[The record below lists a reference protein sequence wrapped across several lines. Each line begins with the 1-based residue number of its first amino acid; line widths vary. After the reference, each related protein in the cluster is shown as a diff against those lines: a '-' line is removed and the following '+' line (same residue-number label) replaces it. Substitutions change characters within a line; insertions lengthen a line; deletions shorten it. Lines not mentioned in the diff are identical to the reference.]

1 MPDFHGVFPYLVSP
15 VDPSGRVL
23 TDVLGR
29 LANDLIVAGVHGL
42 TPLGSTGEFAYLD
55 RDQRTAVVRATIEAA
70 AGRVPVVAGV
80 VSTTTADA
88 VEQARTYQRL
98 GADGILAILEA
109 YFPVED
115 SGIESYFRA
124 IADAVDIPVVLYTNP
139 QFQRSD
145 LSLDIIAQLAEH
157 PRIRY
162 IKDAS
167 TNTGRL
173 LSIMNR
179 CGEHIR
185 VFSASAHIP
194 AAVMLIG
201 GVGWMAGPACII
213 PHQSV
218 VLYHLCRAGRWP
230 EAMELQRKLWRINE
244 VFARFNLAAC
254 IKAGLAIQGYPVGDP
269 VPPQAALSADER
281 RVVEAALDQFPV
293 IAVDRYG
300 TITVNAEMVAI
311 DELHARLVET
321 TPLHSPTSEQVAGN
335 APADPHIAPE
345 RPVE

>member
-1 MPDFHGVFPYLVSP
+1 MMREHMRDFHGVFPYLVSP
-15 VDPSGRVL
+15 IDASGRVL

-29 LANDLIVAGVHGL
+29 LANDLIANGVHGL

-55 RDQRTAVVRATIEAA
+55 REQRTTVVRATIEAA

-80 VSTTTADA
+80 ASTATDDA
-88 VEQARTYQRL
+88 VAQAKSYQRL

-109 YFPVED
+109 YFPVRDAQVEA
-115 SGIESYFRA
+115 YFRA

-145 LSLDIIAQLAEH
+145 LSLDAIEKLSAH

-179 CGEHIR
+179 CGRSIS

-194 AAVMLIG
+194 ACVMLIG
-201 GVGWMAGPACII
+201 GVGWMAGPACLI
-213 PHQSV
+213 PRQSV
-218 VLYHLCRAGRWP
+218 RLYDLCRAGQWL
-230 EAMELQRKLWRINE
+230 EAMELQRRLWQVNE
-244 VFARFNLAAC
+244 AFARFNLAAC
-254 IKAGLAIQGYPVGDP
+254 IKAGLEGQGYPVGNP
-269 VPPQAALSADER
+269 VPPQAPLGAEER
-281 RVVEAALDQFPV
+281 RLVAAAL
-293 IAVDRYG
+293 
-300 TITVNAEMVAI
+300 
-311 DELHARLVET
+311 VEV
-321 TPLHSPTSEQVAGN
+321 EGN
-335 APADPHIAPE
+335 T
-345 RPVE
+345 